1 MFTDEHKKKIKY
13 LSQLKY
19 INRGIDRKISEMN
32 KWKCRATNI
41 TTILSGMPRGSTTDK
56 ISDCVANIADLN
68 KEIEREIDKLVDIKK
83 EIECKINAIE
93 DDRLRNI
100 LIDRYL
106 YYMTWEEIA
115 YKNFYSWQ
123 HVYRLHE
130 KALDLINI

>member
-1 MFTDEHKKKIKY
+1 MLTDEHKKKIKY

-68 KEIEREIDKLVDIKK
+68 KEIEREIDKLVDKKK

-115 YKNFYSWQ
+115 WKNNYSWQ

-130 KALDLINI
+130 KGLNLIEI